1 MMLGLLTVLSCLAVV
16 TRALEGDE
24 CRFGS
29 GVGVCVGFTTCG
41 PVLKHIQA
49 RISICNYTP
58 REAVVCC
65 PVDYRSR
72 LQKIRQQADALSVS
86 MRKCKEYQRPATVYL
101 SSLKPNAEVVQ
112 KQAKQCSNDN
122 KLIIG
127 GEAAKWAEFPHM
139 AALGYRDDPNEPI
152 QYKCG
157 GSLISD
163 HFVLTAAHC
172 IGQSLTTVRL
182 GSLNLL
188 SSAAHEYEVEDTFS
202 HPQYSAK
209 SKHNDIALVKTFEKV
224 PFSAEVR
231 PACLYQTANVAEQ
244 KLTASGYGARENY
257 GASANVLMKV
267 VLDQYDRSTCLNY
280 YSQAG
285 ARRLIDNQMCV
296 GFQAGGRDTCQGD
309 SGGPLQIRDAENDCV
324 YLIVGITSYGSYC
337 GGEVPAIYTRVG
349 AYLPWIESVVWGA

>member
-1 MMLGLLTVLSCLAVV
+1 MPFFV
-16 TRALEGDE
+16 E
-24 CRFGS
+24 
-29 GVGVCVGFTTCG
+29 
-41 PVLKHIQA
+41 
-49 RISICNYTP
+49 
-58 REAVVCC
+58 
-65 PVDYRSR
+65 
-72 LQKIRQQADALSVS
+72 
-86 MRKCKEYQRPATVYL
+86 CKEYQRPATVYL

-244 KLTASGYGARENY
+244 KLTASGYGARENCKY
-257 GASANVLMKV
+257 WFSNAIAVPSEASYFVA
-267 VLDQYDRSTCLNY
+267 
-280 YSQAG
+280 
-285 ARRLIDNQMCV
+285 
-296 GFQAGGRDTCQGD
+296 
-309 SGGPLQIRDAENDCV
+309 V
-324 YLIVGITSYGSYC
+324 YI
-337 GGEVPAIYTRVG
+337 
-349 AYLPWIESVVWGA
+349 YLPFTSFSQPLEPETGLETVSLIFNLP